1 MLAIGAIA
9 AIAAASFA
17 AGTLSGGSDDD
28 PVATTDA
35 ATAPFAVKPL
45 PDGLTDAQLA
55 GQRLIAGFEGT
66 EPPKGLKKLVR
77 EGRIG
82 GVVIFADNVA
92 GKAGLRR
99 AVAELQAVPRPQG
112 LDAPLA
118 VMTDQEGGAV
128 ERIDGPPSA
137 SGAEMG
143 RRGRSFAAKQGR
155 ATGRL
160 LNKVGVN
167 IDLAPVL
174 DVGRSGAAITQEG
187 RSFGSKPATVIGTAV
202 NGFAAGLR
210 SEGVAATGKHFPG
223 FGAAEINTDF
233 APQEIGVSRSKL
245 RRVDEAPFAAFAD
258 DGGELIMLSVA
269 RYRAF
274 GGEPAALNR
283 AIATRELRDRLGFE
297 GVSVTDSLD
306 AQAVLS
312 FGGRSEVALAAARAG
327 SDILL
332 YGDWHTARSS
342 GRTLA
347 RALARGKLDR
357 EEFEASVRRAL
368 SLRAELKG

>member
-1 MLAIGAIA
+1 MFALGAIV

-17 AGTLSGGSDDD
+17 AGTMTGDGGDGSETA
-28 PVATTDA
+28 PGS
-35 ATAPFAVKPL
+35 TAPFAVKPL
-45 PDGLTDAQLA
+45 PDGLSDAQLA
-55 GQRLIAGFEGT
+55 GQRLVAGFDGT

-77 EGRIG
+77 EGRIA
-82 GVVIFADNVA
+82 GVVLFADNVA
-92 GKAGLRR
+92 GKRGLRR
-99 AVAELQAVPRPQG
+99 TVDELQSIPRPDG
-112 LDAPLA
+112 LGAPLA

-143 RRGRSFAAKQGR
+143 KRGRAFAAKQGR

-160 LNKVGVN
+160 LGKVGVN
-167 IDLAPVL
+167 VDLAPVL

-187 RSFGSKPATVIGTAV
+187 RSFGSRPATVIDTAV

-210 SEGVAATGKHFPG
+210 QEGIAATGKHFPG
-223 FGAAEINTDF
+223 FGAAELNTDF
-233 APQEIGVSRSKL
+233 APQEIDVSRSQL

-258 DGGELIMLSVA
+258 AGGELIMLSVA
-269 RYRAF
+269 RYSAF

-283 AIATRELRDRLGFE
+283 AIATRELRDRLGFD

-306 AQAVLS
+306 AQAVLE
-312 FGGRSEVALAAARAG
+312 FGSRSEVALAAAAAG
-327 SDILL
+327 SDVLL
-332 YGDWHTARSS
+332 YGDWRTARSS

-347 RALARGKLDR
+347 GALRRGRLDR
-357 EEFEASVRRAL
+357 DEFEASVRRVL
-368 SLRAELKG
+368 GLRAELKG